1 MQCPQWGIGL
11 WPILRSPDVA
21 SCQWMIRI
29 CLQSIDSSNFS
40 KSVNKEAHIWPVLLE
55 GCWQCFLNFYQRSHF
70 GEKFSHLCILALL
83 ARSFAWKSMPVEANR
98 WSSKETE
105 QTHWSASWT
114 GNYPAE
120 KPHFLKLGRLP
131 INISNRSLY
140 SNSSKH
146 VKTATLGPSKR
157 ESWSSS
163 LEKIGSN
170 CSFSVFGGVSS
181 RPNDSNLGH
190 DSWSTIYL
198 SSKQAVREVVAAE
211 HLAQQVPVYSLSR
224 CQTDRKKS
232 TSEASLPSNLLF
244 ATV

>member
-1 MQCPQWGIGL
+1 MACSKWRAMLVMKSKRHLSFAVQMVAQKQAGHAMSAMRYWALANSSFAWCCKLPVDYRELFAKHWFVKLQEISQQ
-11 WPILRSPDVA
+11 RS
-21 SCQWMIRI
+21 SHLTC
-29 CLQSIDSSNFS
+29 
-40 KSVNKEAHIWPVLLE
+40 LLE

-114 GNYPAE
+114 GNYPVE

-140 SNSSKH
+140 LNSSKH
-146 VKTATLGPSKR
+146 VKTATLGASKR

-170 CSFSVFGGVSS
+170 CSFSVFRGISS

-190 DSWSTIYL
+190 DSDLRYI
-198 SSKQAVREVVAAE
+198 
-211 HLAQQVPVYSLSR
+211 
-224 CQTDRKKS
+224 
-232 TSEASLPSNLLF
+232 
-244 ATV
+244 

>member
-55 GCWQCFLNFYQRSHF
+55 GFWQCFLNFYQRSHF

-140 SNSSKH
+140 SIRIRQNM
-146 VKTATLGPSKR
+146 SKR
-157 ESWSSS
+157 PHWEHRKGSPGPLPWRKSGAIVLSAC
-163 LEKIGSN
+163 LE
-170 CSFSVFGGVSS
+170 VFPVVPMIQISA
-181 RPNDSNLGH
+181 
-190 DSWSTIYL
+190 TILDLRYI
-198 SSKQAVREVVAAE
+198 
-211 HLAQQVPVYSLSR
+211 
-224 CQTDRKKS
+224 
-232 TSEASLPSNLLF
+232 
-244 ATV
+244 